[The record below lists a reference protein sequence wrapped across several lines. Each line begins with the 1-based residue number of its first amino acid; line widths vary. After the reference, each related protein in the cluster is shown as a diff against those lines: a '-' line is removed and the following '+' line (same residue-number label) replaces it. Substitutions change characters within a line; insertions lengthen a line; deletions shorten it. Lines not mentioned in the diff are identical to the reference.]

1 MTNAVPDRA
10 DFVIFP
16 PVIPYSTLT
25 IACMLQWL
33 EPLGLLAHLG
43 PVLRTV
49 AGAAVFGAGMAMMFA
64 GHCAMSRHR
73 TNVNPLWPT
82 TALVTDGVF
91 RYTRN
96 PLYVGVSI
104 ALCGVAL
111 ICTLDWV
118 LVLIIPACVL
128 LHFAVVR
135 REERY
140 LEHKFGDA
148 YRHYRER
155 VPRYLLGW

>member
-16 PVIPYSTLT
+16 PLIPYSTLAA
-25 IACMLQWL
+25 ACLLQWL
-33 EPLGLLAHLG
+33 EPLGLLVHLDQL
-43 PVLRTV
+43 LRVV
-49 AGAAVFGAGMAMMFA
+49 AGAALFAAGMAMMIA
-64 GHCAMSRHR
+64 GHRAMSRHA
-73 TNVNPLWPT
+73 TAVNPYRPT

-91 RYTRN
+91 AFTRN

-104 ALCGVAL
+104 ALCGVAAVFA
-111 ICTLDWV
+111 LDWV
-118 LVLIIPACVL
+118 LVLIVPACVL

-140 LEHKFGDA
+140 LEQKFGDA
-148 YRHYRER
+148 YRRYRQR
-155 VPRYLLGW
+155 VPRYPLGW